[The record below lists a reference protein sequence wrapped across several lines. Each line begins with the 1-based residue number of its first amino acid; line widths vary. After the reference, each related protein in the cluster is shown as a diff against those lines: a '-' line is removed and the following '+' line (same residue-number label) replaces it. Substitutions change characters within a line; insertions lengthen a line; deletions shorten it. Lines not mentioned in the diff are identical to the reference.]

1 MVSSRI
7 LSYLP
12 APRNWIGIL
21 LGVLGLFGL
30 YLVSRHS
37 FLLFHCLTETF
48 SIVVALAVFSIFWNT
63 RRFLE
68 SGLYM
73 VLGAACLF
81 AGVLDLFYIFAFKV
95 MSAFPGADANI
106 ALQARVVAHWCIS
119 ASCLY
124 AFLFL
129 RRRINQG
136 RAFLVYG
143 VLLALALGTIFYWR
157 VFPDC
162 YREGVGQTLF
172 ARMGFVMSCAAYLG
186 ALVLLVARRTRLQQ
200 ACASTAGN
208 RVGRA
213 FRAGPCFRPGDG
225 HQRLD
230 ESHCAPL
237 PSRGRVLRL
246 QGVCRSG
253 IAEAV

>member
-95 MSAFPGADANI
+95 MSASPGADANI

-136 RAFLVYG
+136 PRLSCLRRAFG
-143 VLLALALGTIFYWR
+143 TCPGDHFLLASLPGLLPGGCRANPVCENGLRDELRRLSRRPRLAGR
-157 VFPDC
+157 QA
-162 YREGVGQTLF
+162 E
-172 ARMGFVMSCAAYLG
+172 
-186 ALVLLVARRTRLQQ
+186 RLQQ